1 MKKKKYDLNW
11 LETQIIKDEQEINLY
26 KQQIIKSIK
35 EINKE
40 EIFQTKKVSLWTKIK
55 RTLGF

>member
-1 MKKKKYDLNW
+1 MKKKKYDLDW

-40 EIFQTKKVSLWTKIK
+40 EIFQTKQVSLWTKIT